1 MHVQQQNEDNA
12 THIYLEKEK
21 IFDQQV
27 KTIIIPISIYR
38 NEHKLN
44 TNSRCKKNRECL
56 VQLYEAIHLYM
67 MIVALIKRI
76 YKKDTTSRYHLSVV
90 KTTYHI

>member
-21 IFDQQV
+21 IFEQQV

-38 NEHKLN
+38 NKHKHN

-56 VQLYEAIHLYM
+56 VQLYEAI
-67 MIVALIKRI
+67 IPIWWK
-76 YKKDTTSRYHLSVV
+76 HLS
-90 KTTYHI
+90 KTKQPEEI